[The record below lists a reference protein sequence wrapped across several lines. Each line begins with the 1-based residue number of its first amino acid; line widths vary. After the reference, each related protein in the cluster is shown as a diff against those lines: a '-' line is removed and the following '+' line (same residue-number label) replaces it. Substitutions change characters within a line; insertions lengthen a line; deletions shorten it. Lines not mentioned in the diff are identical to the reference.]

1 MSLNEFSLEN
11 LRACYRQLKKS
22 DENCCSV
29 RVVNKISLHAFPN
42 VLPAIL

>member
-22 DENCCSV
+22 DENCCLLGS
-29 RVVNKISLHAFPN
+29 
-42 VLPAIL
+42 